1 MKTNQQG
8 EKKMTNVSKK
18 VYYLDIK
25 NNELIIS
32 FDIHGNEQIKK
43 AKTVKQIVDILN
55 ITKGT
60 DEDLKTSYNYL
71 CNSKANKLWN
81 TGYAVWLYSIQIQ
94 ANGKPLGFYLAFMK
108 YREIYAVA

>member
-1 MKTNQQG
+1 MQTQTSTIDNI
-8 EKKMTNVSKK
+8 SKK

-81 TGYAVWLYSIQIQ
+81 KGYAIWLHSIQIQ
-94 ANGKPLGFYLAFMK
+94 ANGKPLGFDLAFMRYK
-108 YREIYAVA
+108 KIYKTA

>member
-1 MKTNQQG
+1 MNNIT
-8 EKKMTNVSKK
+8 KK
-18 VYYLDIK
+18 VYHLDFK
-25 NNELIIS
+25 DNELQIY
-32 FDIHGNEQIKK
+32 FDLIDGKQIKK
-43 AKTVKQIVDILN
+43 AKTVKQVVDILN
-55 ITKGT
+55 ITNGT